1 MKMMKA
7 IGIAVVIG
15 AGLMFG
21 CTAPSKPDLG
31 RLYATDSA
39 VGMQPPVIVIPGILG
54 SRLREQDSGREV
66 WPGSPR
72 QLLFGDYRRLALRID
87 PTTLEPIDD
96 GIEAYDI
103 FDQLLGSDYYGNLLK
118 TLATYGHF
126 TRTQP
131 GTVVRD
137 RRRRYYVFAYDWRQ
151 DNVLTA
157 RKLDA
162 LIEQIRVDHGDADL
176 RVDIVAHSM
185 GGLITRYYLRYGA
198 ADVLDD
204 NDLPI
209 TYAGVQKVRTTI
221 LLGTPN
227 LGSISALHRFIA
239 GERIGLS
246 RLDPEILATIPSAY
260 QLFPHPLLDWLVT
273 PEGRVLDRDLFDTR
287 IWQAFEW
294 SVYDPAMRDRLRKR
308 FATHEEAEEYLVT
321 LQAYFG
327 RRLERARRFVWA
339 LTRQLETSPERIVVF
354 GGNCMNT
361 PARLLVEEIDGKSV
375 IRLSPGDVRTAAA
388 NAPYRRLRSEPGDGL
403 VTKPSLLGRARLDPS
418 QARHPY
424 AFFPLAYAMFL
435 CESHQRLTGNPSFQD
450 NLLNVLLSQERPF
463 DQESGPAFHRRA
475 GTTSRVQP

>member
-103 FDQLLGSDYYGNLLK
+103 FDQLMGSDYYGNLLK
-118 TLATYGHF
+118 TLATDGHF

-209 TYAGVQKVRTTI
+209 TYVT
-221 LLGTPN
+221 
-227 LGSISALHRFIA
+227 
-239 GERIGLS
+239 
-246 RLDPEILATIPSAY
+246 
-260 QLFPHPLLDWLVT
+260 HPQ
-273 PEGRVLDRDLFDTR
+273 
-287 IWQAFEW
+287 I
-294 SVYDPAMRDRLRKR
+294 
-308 FATHEEAEEYLVT
+308 
-321 LQAYFG
+321 
-327 RRLERARRFVWA
+327 
-339 LTRQLETSPERIVVF
+339 
-354 GGNCMNT
+354 
-361 PARLLVEEIDGKSV
+361 
-375 IRLSPGDVRTAAA
+375 
-388 NAPYRRLRSEPGDGL
+388 
-403 VTKPSLLGRARLDPS
+403 
-418 QARHPY
+418 
-424 AFFPLAYAMFL
+424 
-435 CESHQRLTGNPSFQD
+435 
-450 NLLNVLLSQERPF
+450 
-463 DQESGPAFHRRA
+463 SGPI
-475 GTTSRVQP
+475 